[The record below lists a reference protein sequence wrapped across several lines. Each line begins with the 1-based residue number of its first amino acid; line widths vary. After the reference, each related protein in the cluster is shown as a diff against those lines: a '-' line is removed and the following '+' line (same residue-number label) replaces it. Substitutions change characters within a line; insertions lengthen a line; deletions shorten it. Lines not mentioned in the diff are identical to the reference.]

1 VTEAQGPEPA
11 EIGRPAEM
19 LGQDR
24 GIEADFSGL
33 IRQRVHAPAEVDDF
47 SLLDPAGEL
56 EADRRPS
63 IGEGLHEERQVKA
76 GKPADEAGQI
86 ALFHMR

>member
-1 VTEAQGPEPA
+1 
-11 EIGRPAEM
+11 
-19 LGQDR
+19 
-24 GIEADFSGL
+24 
-33 IRQRVHAPAEVDDF
+33 VDDF